1 MRMRRAI
8 FLDRDGV
15 INKVLLN
22 NGKPFSPRSF
32 EDFELF
38 PEVGSI
44 LNFLKKM
51 GFINII
57 VTNQPDIARGLMKM
71 KELNKMH
78 ALIQER
84 LPIDD
89 IMVCPH
95 DDADNCDCRKPKYGM
110 LLEAADKWNIDLK
123 KSYLVGDAWKDM
135 EAGKQAGCRT
145 IIIDMPYNK
154 EVAADFRVKDVCEV
168 MRIILEISD
177 VR

>member
-1 MRMRRAI
+1 MRMRPAI

-22 NGKPFSPRSF
+22 NGNPFSPRRL
-32 EDFELF
+32 EDFELL

-44 LNFLKKM
+44 LNSFKKM
-51 GFINII
+51 GFVNII

-78 ALIQER
+78 ALIRER

-95 DDADNCDCRKPKYGM
+95 DDADNCGCRKPKYGL
-110 LLEAADKWNIDLK
+110 LLEAANKWNIDLK
-123 KSYLVGDAWKDM
+123 KSYLVGDAWKDI
-135 EAGKQAGCRT
+135 EAGKQAGCKT
-145 IIIDMPYNK
+145 VIIDMPYNQ
-154 EVAADFRVKDVCEV
+154 EAAADFRVKDISEV
-168 MRIILEISD
+168 MSIILEISD
-177 VR
+177 VK